1 MELMEKTVESRV
13 LFEGKIITVRLDKA
27 ELPNG
32 RVASREVVEHPGGV
46 AILPLFDDGTVSLVR
61 QFRYPFQEVVAE
73 LPAGKLE
80 RGEDHRLA
88 ALRELEEEVGASCG
102 RLTYLGCLYSS
113 PGFSSEVLHMY
124 LAQEL
129 TEGACHPDED
139 EFLSVE
145 RIPFSNLSKEGYETL
160 EAYDGEA
167 GLQLALEQ
175 NPDLILLDLMLPK
188 MNGFDVCRSLRRE
201 NRSTPVIMLTA
212 REEETDKVLG
222 LELGADDYITKP
234 FSMRELLARVK
245 ANIRRNEMVGA
256 AGAAAPLGG
265 SRRIEHGRIVIDV
278 DLMIVYKDDHPLEL
292 TQREYELLKFLASQP
307 GKVFSREALMEHVWN
322 YEGYVGD
329 VRAVDVAV
337 RRLREKVEDNPAVPQ
352 FIVTR
357 RGLGYYFN
365 A

>member
-1 MELMEKTVESRV
+1 M
-13 LFEGKIITVRLDKA
+13 GKR
-27 ELPNG
+27 
-32 RVASREVVEHPGGV
+32 
-46 AILPLFDDGTVSLVR
+46 ILIV
-61 QFRYPFQEVVAE
+61 
-73 LPAGKLE
+73 
-80 RGEDHRLA
+80 
-88 ALRELEEEVGASCG
+88 
-102 RLTYLGCLYSS
+102 
-113 PGFSSEVLHMY
+113 
-124 LAQEL
+124 
-129 TEGACHPDED
+129 ED
-139 EFLSVE
+139 EKNIVDILS
-145 RIPFSNLSKEGYETL
+145 FNLNKEGYDTL
-160 EAYDGEA
+160 EAYDGQT

-188 MNGFDVCRSLRRE
+188 MNGFDVCRSLRQE

-245 ANIRRNEMVGA
+245 ANIRRNEMLHT
-256 AGAAAPLGG
+256 AAAPKVGG
-265 SRRIEHGRIVIDV
+265 QRLELGRIAIDCE
-278 DLMIVYKDDHPLEL
+278 LMVAYKDAHPLEL

-329 VRAVDVAV
+329 VRAVDVAI
-337 RRLREKVEDNPAVPQ
+337 RRLREKVEDDPAAPQ
-352 FIVTR
+352 FVVTR

>member
-1 MELMEKTVESRV
+1 MSKR
-13 LFEGKIITVRLDKA
+13 
-27 ELPNG
+27 
-32 RVASREVVEHPGGV
+32 
-46 AILPLFDDGTVSLVR
+46 ILIV
-61 QFRYPFQEVVAE
+61 
-73 LPAGKLE
+73 
-80 RGEDHRLA
+80 
-88 ALRELEEEVGASCG
+88 
-102 RLTYLGCLYSS
+102 
-113 PGFSSEVLHMY
+113 
-124 LAQEL
+124 
-129 TEGACHPDED
+129 ED
-139 EFLSVE
+139 EKNIVDILS
-145 RIPFSNLSKEGYETL
+145 FNLAKEGYETL

-188 MNGFDVCRSLRRE
+188 MDGFDVCRNLRKE

-245 ANIRRNEMVGA
+245 ANIRRNEMVSGA
-256 AGAAAPLGG
+256 PAAPAPSG
-265 SRRIEHGRIVIDV
+265 SRMELGRISIDP
-278 DLMIVYKDDHPLEL
+278 DQMMVYKDGRALDL
-292 TQREYELLKFLASQP
+292 TQREYELIKFLAAQP

-329 VRAVDVAV
+329 VRAVDVAI
-337 RRLREKVEDNPAVPQ
+337 RRLREKVEDDPASPQ
-352 FIVTR
+352 FVVTR